1 MSPLTL
7 THIQDTKQM
16 EPLLKELDKAYIRV
30 KTKDKVPQILDWVNY
45 TEKQSIEEL
54 IKENGEFGLR
64 TGTKIGNYWFCALD
78 IDYRGWTDLI
88 KNVWISYIKT
98 SRGIHVYLKIKNQG
112 ESPRNG
118 ILYYDGEKIGSFL
131 SKGRQ
136 VVGVGSINKELVK
149 RGKWFW
155 KLESIEELKERLKK
169 YEIELR

>member
-1 MSPLTL
+1 MFSCWNTY
-7 THIQDTKQM
+7 IQDTKQM

-78 IDYRGWTDLI
+78 LDKKGWTKLF
-88 KNVWISYIKT
+88 KSWQSYIKT
-98 SRGIHVYLKIKNQG
+98 LRGIHVYLKIKNQG